1 MNAGLA
7 PAFFIEPAT
16 TGDSHMRSAAFLLAA
31 LSLPVLAQQPAATA
45 PPSLVR
51 EGVTEKLTAH
61 VWAIPDGSASL
72 VPNVGIV
79 VGKKAVLVV
88 DTGMG
93 TRNAETVL
101 KEVAKV
107 GAGKPIYIVTT
118 HVHPE
123 HDMGAHAFPK
133 DSKLIRSKTQVE
145 DIAAGAGM
153 NLVPVFAA
161 RSDLNK
167 ELLKDAKHRDA
178 DIVFDGSYVLD
189 LGGLK
194 AHLRSMGTNHT
205 HGDTIVLVDGVLFSG
220 DIAMKPQPSFSNP
233 AATITHWLASL
244 DALQALKPKKIVPS
258 HGPIGGVEIIEG
270 YRSYLTRIRARTA
283 ELRKAGKTQD
293 ETVQIVTDEM
303 SAQYPDRNRLAGAIR
318 AGYDEAA

>member
-1 MNAGLA
+1 MLKAAGWLFAAIFSTPGFCQVQAQA
-7 PAFFIEPAT
+7 PA
-16 TGDSHMRSAAFLLAA
+16 AAG
-31 LSLPVLAQQPAATA
+31 PTA

-51 EGVTEKLTAH
+51 EGVTEKLTDH

-93 TRNAETVL
+93 ARNAQTVL
-101 KEVAKV
+101 HEVAKI

-123 HDMGAHAFPK
+123 HDMGAHAFPA
-133 DSKLIRSKTQVE
+133 DSKLIRSKDQVE

-167 ELLKDAKHRDA
+167 ELLAGAHHRDA
-178 DIVFDGSYVLD
+178 DLVFDGEYTLD

-194 AHLRSMGTNHT
+194 AKLYSMGTNHT
-205 HGDTIVLVDGVLFSG
+205 HGDTAILVDGVLFSG
-220 DIAMKPQPSFSNP
+220 DVAMKPQPSFANP
-233 AATITHWLASL
+233 TATIPHWLESL
-244 DALQALKPKKIVPS
+244 DRLDALKPKVVVPS
-258 HGPIGGVEIIEG
+258 HGPIGDATIMQG
-270 YRSYLTRIRARTA
+270 YRDYLTHIRHRTA
-283 ELRKAGKTQD
+283 ELKKAGKTQD
-293 ETVQIVTDEM
+293 EAVQIVTDEM
-303 SAQYPDRNRLAGAIR
+303 SEKYPDKGRLAGAIR
-318 AGYDEAA
+318 AAYSN

>member
-1 MNAGLA
+1 MYKYALL
-7 PAFFIEPAT
+7 
-16 TGDSHMRSAAFLLAA
+16 LLA
-31 LSLPVLAQQPAATA
+31 LPALAQQPAATA

-51 EGVTEKLTAH
+51 EGVTEKITPR
-61 VWAIPDGSASL
+61 VWVIPDGNANL
-72 VPNVGIV
+72 VPNVGII

-107 GAGKPIYIVTT
+107 GQGKNGRPKPIYIVTT

-123 HDMGAHAFPK
+123 HDMGAHAFPA
-133 DSKLIRSKTQVE
+133 DSKLIRSKNQLE
-145 DIAAGAGM
+145 DITAGAGM
-153 NLVPVFAA
+153 SLVPVFAA

-167 ELLKDAKHRDA
+167 ELLQDAHHRKA
-178 DIVFDGSYVLD
+178 DIIFGDTYTLD

-194 AHLRSMGTNHT
+194 AQIRAMGTNHT
-205 HGDTIVLVDGVLFSG
+205 HGDTVVLVDGVLFAG

-233 AATITHWLASL
+233 TATIAHWLQSL
-244 DALQALKPKKIVPS
+244 DVLEAMKPKKIVPS
-258 HGPIGGVEIIEG
+258 HGPMGGAEIIQG
-270 YRSYLTRIRARTA
+270 YRGYLTHVRDRTV
-283 ELRKAGKTQD
+283 ELKKAGKSQD
-293 ETVQIVTDEM
+293 ETIQAITDEM

-318 AGYDEAA
+318 AAWAEAST